1 MQIAVLLFVL
11 AQGDTGERVWRFTQ
25 RAQPTGGSGLSKSR
39 DAASKVSRFFWH
51 KLTHSLEESIDQPR
65 LFGDPLTEVF
75 TLLFSL
81 SRVAAVLVVTVA
93 CSFGSTRI
101 LRSTVHPASCAAAH
115 R

>member
-81 SRVAAVLVVTVA
+81 SRVAAVLVVAIA
-93 CSFGSTRI
+93 CSPG
-101 LRSTVHPASCAAAH
+101 PAGAPRATNTISSP
-115 R
+115 